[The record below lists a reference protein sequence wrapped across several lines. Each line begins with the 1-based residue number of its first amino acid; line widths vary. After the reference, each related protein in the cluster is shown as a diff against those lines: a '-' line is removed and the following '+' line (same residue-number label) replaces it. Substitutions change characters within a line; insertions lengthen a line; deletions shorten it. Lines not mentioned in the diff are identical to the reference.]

1 MLYTCNH
8 SGYHNASYAATFGVV
23 SYDWSN
29 AKDVWAQ
36 AHPMNCEESL
46 TKQAEM
52 VLAEDP
58 GIVGEQ
64 PRVWVYRNTI
74 KVRPYVRVSSSA
86 ERCPVHTCDDHQA
99 LRRERAH
106 QCAHGG

>member
-8 SGYHNASYAATFGVV
+8 SGWHDAKYAAKFGVV

-29 AKDVWAQ
+29 AKALWAQ
-36 AHPMNCEESL
+36 NQPMNCEEML
-46 TKQAEM
+46 TEQAER
-52 VLAEDP
+52 VLKEDP

-74 KVRPYVRVSSSA
+74 KLSYHAYR
-86 ERCPVHTCDDHQA
+86 A
-99 LRRERAH
+99 LRTFALLCMHQLDRADRL
-106 QCAHGG
+106 